1 MTRKNYTNAGA
12 RRAVKSIVGKLN
24 RLHQDG
30 KISAKQY
37 ISLSETMSRLHNR
50 MK

>member
-1 MTRKNYTNAGA
+1 MRKNYTNAGA
-12 RRAVKSIVGKLN
+12 RRACKSIMGKLL

-30 KISAKQY
+30 HIGSKQY
-37 ISLSETMSRLHNR
+37 ISLSETITRLHNR